1 MRELK
6 MNIKTIEVEKQFFEG
21 TKTINFDDYTRTWKN
36 QALQLYTFAIDF
48 GDDEDLKIMQDA
60 LNQISILSR
69 KAFDKIYN
77 EQNK

>member
-1 MRELK
+1 
-6 MNIKTIEVEKQFFEG
+6 MNIDTATIEVEKQFFEG

-36 QALQLYTFAIDF
+36 QALQLYTFAIDY
-48 GDDEDLKIMQDA
+48 GDNKDLKIMQDA